1 MANHG
6 QLTNLTGA
14 GKKQKDRHKRPRSTV
29 DDGGVGTAKRQTG
42 ATDLRSGCRI
52 DTVTEVSRQTWRRL
66 YRWQRFQQGSGGRTL
81 NILGFFQ
88 DSQADGLPRACLC
101 HRG

>member
-1 MANHG
+1 M
-6 QLTNLTGA
+6 
-14 GKKQKDRHKRPRSTV
+14 
-29 DDGGVGTAKRQTG
+29 GTAKRQTG

-52 DTVTEVSRQTWRRL
+52 DAVTEVSRQTRRRL
-66 YRWQRFQQGSGGRTL
+66 YWRQGCQQGSGGRSL

-88 DSQADGLPRACLC
+88 DSQTDGLPRACLR